1 MRKLFLPALLLMT
14 LVPALI
20 PVDVHADEKAAM
32 QRMAQ
37 EHQHDKP
44 TPSPAAM
51 QEPARP
57 VTAEEVTYGEAGG
70 KTLHG
75 YVARP
80 RTAQGALPSLIVI
93 HEWWGLNDNIR
104 AMTRRLAGEGY
115 QALAVDL
122 YGGAHADTP
131 DAAMKLM
138 NAAMQNPAAAQDN
151 LKLAAA
157 WLQGKGAKKLGVI
170 GWCFGGGWS
179 LDTTLLM
186 PGKIDGTVI
195 YYGHLETDPA
205 KLASLKHPVL
215 GLLRRR
221 GPEHPGRLRP
231 RLRERPQEAGDAGR
245 DQDLRRRR
253 PCLRQPLGRQLPA
266 GRRQGRLAADD
277 GLPRPHPQE
286 IAHIKKAGGESLA
299 ARLGTSNENPVLPSY
314 ILAALVTTTRVA
326 SQLAPFLV

>member
-14 LVPALI
+14 FPALA
-20 PVDVHADEKAAM
+20 PADEKADM

-70 KTLHG
+70 KPLHG

-80 RTAQGALPSLIVI
+80 QAAQGALPSLIVI

-122 YGGAHADTP
+122 YGGAQADTP

-138 NAAMQNPAAAQDN
+138 NAVMEKPAAAQDN

-157 WLQGKGAKKLGVI
+157 WLEGKGAKKLGVV

-179 LDTTLLM
+179 LGTTLLM

-205 KLASLKHPVL
+205 KLAAIKHHVL
-215 GLLRRR
+215 GLFGAEDKSIPVDSVRAFESALKKQ
-221 GPEHPGRLRP
+221 GTPVEIKIYDGAGHAFANPSGGNYRP
-231 RLRERPQEAGDAGR
+231 DAAKDAWQR
-245 DQDLRRRR
+245 TT
-253 PCLRQPLGRQLPA
+253 A
-266 GRRQGRLAADD
+266 FLART
-277 GLPRPHPQE
+277 L
-286 IAHIKKAGGESLA
+286 KK
-299 ARLGTSNENPVLPSY
+299 
-314 ILAALVTTTRVA
+314 
-326 SQLAPFLV
+326 

>member
-1 MRKLFLPALLLMT
+1 MRKLILPALLLLT
-14 LVPALI
+14 LAPAMI
-20 PVDVHADEKAAM
+20 PVDVQADEKADM

-70 KTLHG
+70 KPLHG

-80 RTAQGALPSLIVI
+80 KAAQGVLPSLIVI

-122 YGGAHADTP
+122 YGGTHADTP

-138 NAAMQNPAAAQDN
+138 NAVMQNPAAAQEN

-157 WLQGKGAKKLGVI
+157 WLEGKGAKKLGVV

-179 LDTTLLM
+179 LGTTLLM

-205 KLASLKHPVL
+205 KLAAIKHPVL
-215 GLLRRR
+215 GLFGAEDQSIPASTPSAPSRAPSRS
-221 GPEHPGRLRP
+221 
-231 RLRERPQEAGDAGR
+231 RERPVEIKIYDGAGHAFANPSGGNY
-245 DQDLRRRR
+245 R
-253 PCLRQPLGRQLPA
+253 P
-266 GRRQGRLAADD
+266 D
-277 GLPRPHPQE
+277 
-286 IAHIKKAGGESLA
+286 A
-299 ARLGTSNENPVLPSY
+299 ARDAWQRTTAF
-314 ILAALVTTTRVA
+314 LARTLKK
-326 SQLAPFLV
+326 

>member
-14 LVPALI
+14 FAPAMI
-20 PVDVHADEKAAM
+20 PVAVHADEKADM

-51 QEPARP
+51 QEPAQP
-57 VTAEEVTYGEAGG
+57 VTGAEVTYGEAGG
-70 KTLHG
+70 KPLRG

-80 RTAQGALPSLIVI
+80 KSAQGALPSVIVI
-93 HEWWGLNDNIR
+93 HEWWGLNDNVR

-122 YGGAHADTP
+122 YGGAHADNP

-157 WLQGKGAKKLGVI
+157 WLEGKGAKKLGVV

-179 LDTTLLM
+179 LGTTLLM

-205 KLASLKHPVL
+205 KLAAIKHPVL
-215 GLLRRR
+215 GLFGAEDKSIPVDSVRAFESALKKQ
-221 GPEHPGRLRP
+221 GTPVEIKIYDGAGHAFANPSGGSYRP
-231 RLRERPQEAGDAGR
+231 DAAKDAWQR
-245 DQDLRRRR
+245 TT
-253 PCLRQPLGRQLPA
+253 A
-266 GRRQGRLAADD
+266 FLART
-277 GLPRPHPQE
+277 L
-286 IAHIKKAGGESLA
+286 KK
-299 ARLGTSNENPVLPSY
+299 
-314 ILAALVTTTRVA
+314 
-326 SQLAPFLV
+326 

>member
-1 MRKLFLPALLLMT
+1 MRKLLFPALLLMT
-14 LVPALI
+14 FVPALA
-20 PVDVHADEKAAM
+20 PADEKTDL

-37 EHQHDKP
+37 EHQHDRP

-70 KTLHG
+70 KPLHG
-75 YVARP
+75 YAARP
-80 RTAQGALPSLIVI
+80 KSVQGALPSLIVI

-122 YGGAHADTP
+122 YGGAQADTP

-138 NAAMQNPAAAQDN
+138 NAVTEKPAAAQDN

-157 WLQGKGAKKLGVI
+157 WLEGKGAKKLGVV

-179 LDTTLLM
+179 LGTTLLI
-186 PGKIDGTVI
+186 PGKVDGTVI

-205 KLASLKHPVL
+205 KLAAIKHPVL
-215 GLLRRR
+215 GLFGAEDKSIPVDSVHAFESALKKQ
-221 GPEHPGRLRP
+221 GTPVEIKIYDGAGHAFANPSGGNYRP
-231 RLRERPQEAGDAGR
+231 DAAKDAWQR
-245 DQDLRRRR
+245 TT
-253 PCLRQPLGRQLPA
+253 A
-266 GRRQGRLAADD
+266 FLART
-277 GLPRPHPQE
+277 L
-286 IAHIKKAGGESLA
+286 KK
-299 ARLGTSNENPVLPSY
+299 
-314 ILAALVTTTRVA
+314 
-326 SQLAPFLV
+326 